1 MNTERPTRY
10 IRQNQE
16 QTILSHKWGFKDHTA
31 NHSLELS
38 RRALIR
44 LLTNPI
50 AWEYFNVSQADYF
63 LSVLE
68 FEAGWKQGYF
78 NTAKDFWG
86 KNTETMVEN
95 KKADGQAYYEKAR
108 VYLNTLINPEKT
120 DIFTPPTKGE
130 EK

>member
-16 QTILSHKWGFKDHTA
+16 QTILSHKWGFKDHNA

-95 KKADGQAYYEKAR
+95 KKQMDRHTMKKPAY
-108 VYLNTLINPEKT
+108 I
-120 DIFTPPTKGE
+120 
-130 EK
+130 